1 MVRPEVAAA
10 RVARAQA
17 WLTDAE
23 SYAMLDYRRVR
34 EESREGIRP
43 LRVFLEA
50 VATAAGL

>member
-17 WLTDAE
+17 WLAEAE
-23 SYAMLDYRRVR
+23 SLRD
-34 EESREGIRP
+34 GIPP

-50 VATAAGL
+50 VAAAAGL